1 MRFACP
7 LAIAA
12 SIAILPLAAVAADV
26 PAGVRLAAKQE
37 LVRGNGVDV
46 ATLDPGKME
55 GVPEHNV
62 AIDLFE
68 GLVNTDP
75 EGKVVAGAAEKW
87 EVKDGG
93 KLWIF
98 TLRRDAKWSD
108 GSPLTAA
115 DYEFAW
121 KRLADPKTASPYGMF
136 PGQAGHIRN
145 GIDIAQGKK
154 PPAALG
160 VKATGDK
167 TLQVQLDEP
176 IGFFLKTLTHSSMLP
191 VPKKLVEKY
200 GDKWVDA
207 DKIIGNGAYKLAER
221 VVNERIVLTRNPHYW
236 NNAKTVIEK
245 VTWLPIVQPSAEYQ
259 RYRAGGEDMTANGG
273 VPTDQIKQIRAELPN
288 ELKLWPQL
296 GTYYYEINTH
306 VKPFD
311 DWRVRRAL
319 SLAIDRKIIT
329 QQVTNTG
336 ETEAFSFTPPIA
348 DGMKEVHT
356 PEQGM
361 TQQQRDDLARKLLAE
376 AGYGPNKPPLK
387 FPLLYNTMELH
398 KKLALAVSAMWR
410 IKLGVQVEL
419 LNKEWKT
426 YLDSRIA
433 GDFTVARSAWIAD
446 YDEPSTMLDI
456 FTTNNG
462 QNHGKY
468 SNPVFDET
476 LKKAKATADDAERAR
491 LYQEAEQIIAKDVPA
506 LIVYFY
512 SNRMI
517 VKPWVR
523 GYGRDPQGFARTKEI
538 YIVAH

>member
-1 MRFACP
+1 MRFARP
-7 LAIAA
+7 LALAA
-12 SIAILPLAAVAADV
+12 GFAVLPLAALAADV
-26 PAGVRLAAKQE
+26 PAGTKLAAKQE
-37 LVRGNGVDV
+37 LVRGNGTEP

-75 EGKVVAGAAEKW
+75 EGKVVPGAAEKW

-98 TLRRDAKWSD
+98 TIRKDAKWSD
-108 GSPLTAA
+108 GSPVTAA

-121 KRLADPKTASPYGMF
+121 KRVTDPKTASPYSWF
-136 PGQAGHIRN
+136 PGQASHILN
-145 GIDIAQGKK
+145 GTDIAQGKK
-154 PPAALG
+154 KPDTLG
-160 VKATGDK
+160 VKAINDK

-191 VPKKLVEKY
+191 VPKKMVEKY
-200 GDKWVDA
+200 GDKWVES

-221 VVNERIVLTRNPHYW
+221 VVNERIVMVRSTTYW
-236 NNAKTVIEK
+236 NNAKTIIDK

-273 VPTDQIKQIRAELPN
+273 VPNDQIKQIRAELPK
-288 ELKLWPQL
+288 ELELWPQL
-296 GTYYYEINTH
+296 GTYYYELNEK

-311 DWRVRRAL
+311 DVRVRRAL
-319 SLAIDRKIIT
+319 SLAIDRKIVV

-336 ETEAFSFTPPIA
+336 ETEAYSFTPPIA
-348 DGMKEVHT
+348 EGMSKVHM
-356 PEQGM
+356 PDQDM

-376 AGYGPNKPPLK
+376 AGFTKDKPLK
-387 FPLLYNTMELH
+387 FALLYNTMESH
-398 KKLALAVSAMWR
+398 KKLALAASAMWR
-410 IKLGVQVEL
+410 MKLGVQVEL

-426 YLDSRIA
+426 YLDARNT
-433 GDFTVARSAWIAD
+433 GDFVVARSAWIAD
-446 YDEPSTMLDI
+446 YNEPSTMLDI
-456 FTTNNG
+456 WTCDNG

-468 SNPVFDET
+468 CNRAFDET
-476 LKKAKATADDAERAR
+476 MKKAKATADDAERAR
-491 LYQEAEQIIAKDVPA
+491 LYQEAEQILAKDAPA
-506 LIVYFY
+506 VFIYFY
-512 SNRMI
+512 SNKML

-523 GYGRDPQGFARTKEI
+523 GWGHDPQGFARTKEI